1 MDVKKSLITALS
13 LVAVAVLADP
23 APVADLSRSSNK
35 SYAAQ
40 SSSRSGSVEER
51 LSALER
57 VVEARASAQLQMQQQ
72 LQTLLDEVSE
82 LSGKTEMHSYKLEEI
97 LQQQRDIYQ
106 EIDRRMGGQGG
117 AASQVQSSANG
128 AAQAPAS
135 VPAGNP
141 AAVVAAVQ
149 VAAADVAAAP
159 AAVSVNMT
167 EAQAY
172 EQAINYVIKDNNYA
186 AAIPAFESFIRD
198 YPNSDYTSNSHY
210 WLGQLY
216 YQKNELGKAKKHFE
230 RVVTQYPNT
239 TRVPDS
245 LLKLGMVAE
254 KQNETGAAKKYYN
267 QLVKSFPKSKPAAT
281 ARKKLETM

>member
-57 VVEARASAQLQMQQQ
+57 VVEARAAAQLQMQQQ

-117 AASQVQSSANG
+117 AASQVQSSANVP
-128 AAQAPAS
+128 AQTPAN

-141 AAVVAAVQ
+141 AAVVAADQ
-149 VAAADVAAAP
+149 VATADVAAAP
-159 AAVSVNMT
+159 AAVTMT

-186 AAIPAFESFIRD
+186 AAIPAFENFIRD

-216 YQKNELGKAKKHFE
+216 YQKNELGKAKNHFE

-239 TRVPDS
+239 TRVPDA

-254 KQNETGAAKKYYN
+254 KQNESAAAKKYYN

>member
-57 VVEARASAQLQMQQQ
+57 VVEARAAAQLQMQQQ

-117 AASQVQSSANG
+117 AATQVQSSANVP
-128 AAQAPAS
+128 AQTPAN

-141 AAVVAAVQ
+141 AAVVAADQ
-149 VAAADVAAAP
+149 VATADVAAAP
-159 AAVSVNMT
+159 AAVTMT

-216 YQKNELGKAKKHFE
+216 YQKNELGKAKNHFE
-230 RVVTQYPNT
+230 RVVTQYPNA
-239 TRVPDS
+239 TRVPDA

-254 KQNETGAAKKYYN
+254 KQNESAAAKKYYN

>member
-40 SSSRSGSVEER
+40 SGSRSGSVEER

-57 VVEARASAQLQMQQQ
+57 VVEARAAAQLQMQQQ

-117 AASQVQSSANG
+117 AVPQVQSNAPA
-128 AAQAPAS
+128 AAQAQANI
-135 VPAGNP
+135 PAGNP
-141 AAVVAAVQ
+141 AAVVAADQ
-149 VAAADVAAAP
+149 VAATEVAAPTA
-159 AAVSVNMT
+159 STTMT
-167 EAQAY
+167 EAQSY

-186 AAIPAFESFIRD
+186 AAIPAFEAFIQD

-216 YQKNELGKAKKHFE
+216 YQKNELAKAKTHFE
-230 RVVTQYPNT
+230 RVVTQFPNT
-239 TRVPDS
+239 TRVPDA

-254 KQNETGAAKKYYN
+254 KQNEAAAAKRYYN

-281 ARKKLETM
+281 ARKKLESM

>member
-40 SSSRSGSVEER
+40 SGSRSGSVEER

-57 VVEARASAQLQMQQQ
+57 VVEARAAAQLQMQQQ

-117 AASQVQSSANG
+117 AVPQVQSNAPA
-128 AAQAPAS
+128 AAQAQANI
-135 VPAGNP
+135 PAGNP
-141 AAVVAAVQ
+141 AAVVAADQ
-149 VAAADVAAAP
+149 VAATEVAAPP
-159 AAVSVNMT
+159 ASTTMT
-167 EAQAY
+167 EAQSY

-186 AAIPAFESFIRD
+186 AAIPAFEAFIQD

-216 YQKNELGKAKKHFE
+216 YQKNELAKAKTHFE
-230 RVVTQYPNT
+230 RVVTQFPNT
-239 TRVPDS
+239 TRVPDA

-254 KQNETGAAKKYYN
+254 KQNEAAAAKRYYN

-281 ARKKLETM
+281 ARKKLESM